1 MTEMI
6 SSSIREVAI
15 PLKGAAA
22 AKDALID
29 AMRGARIV
37 LIGEASHGTREF
49 YRERAEI
56 TKRLIRDLGF
66 NFVAVEADWPDAF
79 RINRFVK
86 NQSDDRDAEE
96 ALSDFRRFPAWMWRN
111 REVAAF
117 IGWLHDFNQRRPEPA
132 AGFYGLDLYSLYAS
146 IEAVI
151 DYLEGTD
158 PALAQAAR
166 MRYGCFDQFEREPQA
181 YGLSVEY
188 AGLDSCE
195 EDAVRQLIEMQRLS
209 ASQASREGP
218 RMDEEAFF
226 AEQNARL
233 VKNAERYYR
242 AMYRSDALSWNVR
255 DEHMAETLDALIL
268 FHERYSRNPKAVI
281 WAHNSHVG
289 DARATQMSRRG
300 ELNIGQLMKQ
310 RYGAA
315 AFAIGFTT
323 HAGTVTAAT
332 GAIRASRDR

>member
-22 AKDALID
+22 AKDAFID

-117 IGWLHDFNQRRPEPA
+117 IGWLRDFNQRRPESA

-218 RMDEEAFF
+218 R
-226 AEQNARL
+226 
-233 VKNAERYYR
+233 
-242 AMYRSDALSWNVR
+242 
-255 DEHMAETLDALIL
+255 
-268 FHERYSRNPKAVI
+268 
-281 WAHNSHVG
+281 
-289 DARATQMSRRG
+289 
-300 ELNIGQLMKQ
+300 
-310 RYGAA
+310 
-315 AFAIGFTT
+315 
-323 HAGTVTAAT
+323 
-332 GAIRASRDR
+332 